1 MHSLFLRMRLIHW
14 LGAISLFI
22 NALFFTEQLYSQILQ
37 YVVVFLLIIH
47 DLDEKFWGVDSLH
60 KITDYMRAFEQK
72 DLSVECQVNSDYN
85 SEMGKVLNVINSF
98 RLNVKG
104 ALIDIQTQAITSD
117 EIANTLTSK
126 TSDIAQRIQTQD
138 QRVDNIAQQFEI
150 LDEHSLTL
158 QTKAE
163 QTQVQVRH
171 TREGLQLSNEA
182 MSNMADMLETYV
194 SSSENL
200 SGKFELLSEQVQSI
214 GGVVSVINNLAD
226 QTNLLALNAAIEA
239 ARAGEHGRG
248 FAVVAD
254 EVRQLAMSTQS
265 SLDQINQIIDGISTA
280 VLQAGEQ
287 IEVQS
292 NNLSDLSSHSKNS
305 QAEINTA
312 CDNIDSILNLI
323 GQKESQG
330 QVTDNVDIRY
340 IHKLVVDVS
349 HEIQALKTLSN
360 SNAED
365 CNELQTQSKRLN
377 EVSDNIVN
385 QLAAFK
391 TQ

>member
-14 LGAISLFI
+14 LGAIALLI

-72 DLSVECQVNSDYN
+72 DLSVECQVNSEYN
-85 SEMGKVLNVINSF
+85 SEMGKVLSVINSF
-98 RLNVKG
+98 RLNVKN
-104 ALIDIQTQAITSD
+104 ALIDIQTQAIASD

-138 QRVDNIAQQFEI
+138 QRVDNIAHQFEI

-163 QTQVQVRH
+163 QTQVQVRN

-182 MSNMADMLETYV
+182 MSNMADMIETYV

-200 SGKFELLSEQVQSI
+200 SGKFELLSEQVNSI

-292 NNLSDLSSHSKNS
+292 NNLSNLSSHSKNS

-312 CDNIDSILNLI
+312 CNNIDSILNLI
-323 GQKESQG
+323 GQKDSQG
-330 QVTDNVDIRY
+330 SATENVDIHY

-349 HEIQALKTLSN
+349 HEIQTLKTLSN
-360 SNAED
+360 SNADD

>member
-163 QTQVQVRH
+163 QTQIQVRH

-182 MSNMADMLETYV
+182 MSNMANMIETYV

-200 SGKFELLSEQVQSI
+200 SGKFELLSEQVNSI

-292 NNLSDLSSHSKNS
+292 NNLSNLSSHSKNS

-323 GQKESQG
+323 GQKESKG
-330 QVTDNVDIRY
+330 QVTENVDIRY

-349 HEIQALKTLSN
+349 HEIQTLKTLSN
-360 SNAED
+360 SNADD